1 MPTDEPSSK
10 HLVLVGGGHA
20 HALLLR
26 QWGMKPPKG
35 IRCTLI
41 NPSSVAPYTGMLPG
55 HIAGHYAREELE
67 IELVRLA
74 RFAGAQIVFA
84 SAVGLERTAKLVH
97 LDNSASIKYD
107 LVSLDVGATAELS
120 GIEGF
125 ADHAHSV
132 KPLGPFADAWRTFI
146 SRTRSDVQIADC
158 VVIGA
163 GVAGVEL
170 ALAMMHRMRLEGL
183 SRASITLIEAGGS
196 ILSGSSAG
204 VRRYLLTA
212 CDHLGVKRLTGIQV
226 SRVSKDAVYLSNGQ
240 SLPANF
246 VVSAAG
252 ARAYSWIA
260 TTGLAL
266 TNGFID
272 VGPDLRAIGDPGL
285 FAVGDCA
292 HLTHAPRP
300 KAGVFAVR
308 QAPVL
313 LHNIKAA
320 FDGRPLRAYH
330 PQADYLKLISA
341 GRKSAVGHKYWV
353 TLSGPLLWSF
363 KNRLDKEFMT
373 HLLDLPESGQDAGPP
388 R

>member
-1 MPTDEPSSK
+1 MPADEPSSK

-26 QWGMKPPKG
+26 QWGLKPPKG

-41 NPSSVAPYTGMLPG
+41 NPSSVVPYTGMLPG
-55 HIAGHYAREELE
+55 YIAGHYARAELD
-67 IELVRLA
+67 IDLVRLA
-74 RFAGAQIVFA
+74 RFAGAQIVLA
-84 SAVGLERTAKLVH
+84 SAVGLNRTAKLVH
-97 LDNSASIKYD
+97 LDNDARIRYD
-107 LVSLDVGATAELS
+107 IISLDVGATAELS
-120 GIEGF
+120 AIEGF
-125 ADHAHSV
+125 ADYAHSV
-132 KPLGPFADAWRTFI
+132 KPLGPFADAWRSFI
-146 SRTRSDVQIADC
+146 ARTRLDFQNANC

-170 ALAMMHRMRLEGL
+170 ALAMMLRMRQEGL

-204 VRRYLLTA
+204 VRRYLLKA
-212 CDHLGVKRLTGIQV
+212 CDHFGVERLTGVQV
-226 SRVSKDAVYLSNGQ
+226 SRVSEDAVHLSNGQ

-272 VGPDLRAIGDPGL
+272 VGPDLRAINDPGL

-320 FDGRPLRAYH
+320 FDGRPLKAYH
-330 PQADYLKLISA
+330 PQSDYLKLVSA
-341 GRKSAVGHKYWV
+341 GRKSAVGHKHWV
-353 TLSGPLLWSF
+353 TLSGSLLWSL
-363 KNRLDKEFMT
+363 KNRIDKKFMAD
-373 HLLDLPESGQDAGPP
+373 LLDLPATRQDARPP
-388 R
+388 W

>member
-1 MPTDEPSSK
+1 MLTDEPSSK

-26 QWGMKPPKG
+26 QWGLKPPKG

-55 HIAGHYAREELE
+55 HIAGHYAREELD
-67 IELVRLA
+67 IDLVRLA

-84 SAVGLERTAKLVH
+84 SAVGLDRTAKRVH
-97 LDNSASIKYD
+97 LDNDARIGYD
-107 LVSLDVGATAELS
+107 LISLDVGATAELQ
-120 GIEGF
+120 GIDAF
-125 ADHAHSV
+125 ADHAYSV
-132 KPLGPFADAWRTFI
+132 KPLGPFADAWQAFI
-146 SRTRSDVQIADC
+146 ARTRSDVQNSNC

-170 ALAMMHRMRLEGL
+170 ALAMMHRMQQEGL
-183 SRASITLIEAGGS
+183 SRAGITLIEAGS
-196 ILSGSSAG
+196 RILAGSSAG
-204 VRRYLLTA
+204 VRRYLLKA
-212 CDHLGVKRLTGIQV
+212 CDHFGVERLTSVQV
-226 SRVSKDAVYLSNGQ
+226 SRVSEDAVHLSNGQ

-260 TTGLAL
+260 ATGLAL
-266 TNGFID
+266 TNGFVN
-272 VGPDLRAIGDPGL
+272 VGPDLRAINDPNL

-300 KAGVFAVR
+300 KAGVYAVR

-320 FDGRPLRAYH
+320 FYGRPLKTFH
-330 PQADYLKLISA
+330 PQSDYLKLIST
-341 GRKSAVGHKYWV
+341 GSRSAVGQKYWMAG
-353 TLSGPLLWSF
+353 SGPWLWLL
-363 KNRLDKEFMT
+363 KDHIDRKFMT
-373 HLLDLPESGQDAGPP
+373 GLISLPGID
-388 R
+388 